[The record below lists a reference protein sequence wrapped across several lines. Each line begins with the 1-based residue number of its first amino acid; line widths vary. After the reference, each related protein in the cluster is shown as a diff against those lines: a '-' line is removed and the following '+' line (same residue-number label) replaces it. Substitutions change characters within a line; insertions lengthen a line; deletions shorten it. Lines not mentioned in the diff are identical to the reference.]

1 MGSGERSTL
10 TARCLGARIENDFQV
25 RFCPRRLFRPPKYLM
40 KPKSILDLEAGDS
53 GLIGRILGKGSIRQ
67 RLLDMGLLPKQ
78 KILLKRKALGGGM
91 VWIEL
96 NGSQL
101 ALRREEASVI
111 LMSSE

>member
-1 MGSGERSTL
+1 M
-10 TARCLGARIENDFQV
+10 A
-25 RFCPRRLFRPPKYLM
+25 PR
-40 KPKSILDLEAGDS
+40 SILDLKAGDT
-53 GLIGRILGKGSIRQ
+53 GLIRRVLGRGSIRQ

-78 KILLKRKALGGGM
+78 KILLKRMAPRGGP

-96 NGSQL
+96 NGTQL